1 MADRPWTLMRWT
13 VRSSLR
19 YRYLVAVAGAL
30 TMALG
35 LITLPSARV
44 DVFPEFAPPRVV
56 VQTACLGLSTS
67 DVEQLVSVPLE
78 QAFNGIDGLDELRSK
93 SVPQLSSVELIFDS
107 DVDLLR
113 ARQLVAE
120 RMAAVSATLPTWAAP
135 PVMLAPVSATGR
147 AMQIGMT
154 SKDHSIIE
162 MSMTAY
168 WTIRARLLEVPGVA
182 NVALWNERLQMM
194 TVQVD
199 PDRMNQRNVSLDEVM
214 EATADAVDSGLL
226 RFSAGSV
233 IGTGGT
239 VETPNQRL
247 SVRNVLPI
255 ITPADLAQVPV
266 DSAAPTAQPPV
277 LLGDVAEVLET
288 NQPLIGDAII
298 NDTPGLL
305 LVVEKL
311 PWANTVRMTRAIE
324 DVVHTLEAGLPG
336 VNFDTTIF
344 QQANFIELA
353 IDNLTQALVLGFL
366 LVVVIL
372 GLFLFE
378 WRVALISLLT
388 IPLSLMATLLVLQ
401 WLGQTVNTMI
411 LAGLVIA
418 LGAVVDDAIIDVEN
432 IVRRLRQHRR
442 AGGSRASTGSV
453 ILEASLEV
461 RSPIVFA
468 TLIIVAAAI
477 PVFLLE
483 GLTGAFF
490 RPLALS
496 YTLAIVASMVVA
508 LTLTPALTLILL
520 RNTPIER
527 RESPLV
533 RVLQRGYTSLLA
545 RVVRRPRWTYAVVVA
560 VTALGLVIAPTLG
573 QSLFPHFKEPDFL
586 IHWVT
591 QPGTSDAE
599 MERTTTEV
607 SQALREIPGLRNF
620 GAHIGQA
627 FLGEEVAGVNLGENW
642 VSVDPSV
649 DYDETLEA
657 IENLTNEYPGL
668 FRETQTYLDERIE
681 EVVSGGK
688 EPIVVRIFGPD
699 LKVLRDKADE
709 VNHIMAGIDGTL
721 DHHVDISTDVA
732 QLQVEVDLARAAE
745 VGLKPGDVRRA
756 AATMLAGEEVGDIFR
771 GGRAYDT
778 VVWSIPSARD
788 GVGAVENLMLDTPT
802 GQRVRMGDVAA
813 ITVRP
818 TPNSIEREDGSR
830 RLDVGTNVEGR
841 DLVSVSEDLADR
853 LSRVDFPRGYHAEIL
868 GEYEERQDAQSRLLT
883 TAVIALGL
891 ILLLLQA
898 SLGGWRPALL
908 VFLTLPFALVG
919 GVIAA
924 WGTGGILSIGSLV
937 GFFTVFGIA
946 ARNGILLINH
956 AQHLER
962 EEGETFGVGLVLRAA
977 RERLAPILMTSLATG
992 LALVPLVVLGDR
1004 PGHEIEHPLAVVILG
1019 GLLTS
1024 TLLNLFVTPLLYL
1037 RFGHSPAPTGTRR
1050 SRRRAAAV
1058 RG

>member
-1 MADRPWTLMRWT
+1 MAAPRPTLMRWA

-19 YRYLVAVAGAL
+19 YRYLVVVLGAL

-35 LITLPSARV
+35 IVTLPNNRV
-44 DVFPEFAPPRVV
+44 DVFPEFAPPRVLI
-56 VQTACLGLSTS
+56 QTACLGLSTS

-78 QAFNGIDGLDELRSK
+78 QAFNGLDGLDDMRSK
-93 SVPQLSSVELIFDS
+93 SVPQLSSVELIFNQ
-107 DVDLLR
+107 DVDMLR

-120 RMAAVSATLPTWAAP
+120 RMVSVSSTLPTWAAP

-154 SKDHSIIE
+154 SKDHSLIE

-168 WTIRARLLEVPGVA
+168 WSIRARLLQVPGVA
-182 NVALWNERLQMM
+182 NVAIWNERLQMM
-194 TVQVD
+194 QVQVK
-199 PDRMNQRNVSLDEVM
+199 PDEMARRSVSLDQVM

-226 RFSAGSV
+226 RFSSGSV
-233 IGTGGT
+233 IGTGGM

-247 SVRNVLPI
+247 PVRNVLPI
-255 ITPADLAQVPV
+255 ITPDDLAQVPV
-266 DSAAPTAQPPV
+266 DSTPSAPAATGPPDGTDAPAPAPQPQESV
-277 LLGDVAEVLET
+277 RLGDVAKVVEDH
-288 NQPLIGDAII
+288 QPLIGDAII
-298 NDTPGLL
+298 NDDPGLL

-311 PWANTVRMTRAIE
+311 PWANTVKMTQGVE
-324 DVVHTLEAGLPG
+324 DVVKTLEPGLPG
-336 VNFDTTIF
+336 VHFDTTIF

-378 WRVALISLLT
+378 WRVALISVIT
-388 IPLSLMATLLVLQ
+388 IPLSLMTTLLVLH

-432 IVRRLRQHRR
+432 IVRRLRQHRK

-477 PVFLLE
+477 PVFLLS

-508 LTLTPALTLILL
+508 MTVTPALTLILL

-533 RVLQRGYTSLLA
+533 RVLQRGYTRLIE
-545 RVVRRPRWTYAVVVA
+545 RVIRRPRWTYAGVLATTV
-560 VTALGLVIAPTLG
+560 LGLILVPTLG

-599 MERTTTEV
+599 MERTTTSV
-607 SQALREIPGLRNF
+607 SNALRQIPGLHNF

-649 DYDETLEA
+649 DYDETLAA
-657 IENLTNEYPGL
+657 IEDLTNEYPGL

-688 EPIVVRIFGPD
+688 EPVVVRVFGSD
-699 LKVLRDKADE
+699 LTVLREKAGE
-709 VNHIMAGIDGTL
+709 INRIMAGIQGTR
-721 DHHVDISTDVA
+721 DHHVDISTDVP
-732 QLQVEVDLARAAE
+732 QIQVEVDLARAARF
-745 VGLKPGDVRRA
+745 GLKPGDVRRA
-756 AATMLAGEEVGDIFR
+756 AATLVAGEEVGDIFR
-771 GGRAYDT
+771 GGRAFDT
-778 VVWSIPSARD
+778 VVWSVPEAR
-788 GVGAVENLMLDTPT
+788 GSVE
-802 GQRVRMGDVAA
+802 A
-813 ITVRP
+813 
-818 TPNSIEREDGSR
+818 
-830 RLDVGTNVEGR
+830 
-841 DLVSVSEDLADR
+841 
-853 LSRVDFPRGYHAEIL
+853 
-868 GEYEERQDAQSRLLT
+868 
-883 TAVIALGL
+883 
-891 ILLLLQA
+891 
-898 SLGGWRPALL
+898 
-908 VFLTLPFALVG
+908 
-919 GVIAA
+919 
-924 WGTGGILSIGSLV
+924 
-937 GFFTVFGIA
+937 
-946 ARNGILLINH
+946 
-956 AQHLER
+956 
-962 EEGETFGVGLVLRAA
+962 
-977 RERLAPILMTSLATG
+977 
-992 LALVPLVVLGDR
+992 
-1004 PGHEIEHPLAVVILG
+1004 
-1019 GLLTS
+1019 
-1024 TLLNLFVTPLLYL
+1024 
-1037 RFGHSPAPTGTRR
+1037 
-1050 SRRRAAAV
+1050 
-1058 RG
+1058 